1 MPRRT
6 SWRELI
12 VGLVALAVVT
22 GVGLVVLVFAR
33 VGTLHGNTFR
43 LFAVTGEARGII
55 HSSEVWLGGQKVG
68 VVKDVEFLP
77 PTIDSSA
84 HILIVMDVLSSA
96 QQGIRLNS
104 SAQIRSGGTLIG
116 SPVVYLSI
124 GTTTARSVRAGDTIH
139 ALPQSDLET
148 VSSEYAIA
156 SRQFPE
162 IVSNI
167 KLLNQQLH
175 GVKGTL
181 GAFSVEGGGVEL
193 TRAREQASH
202 VMARISTPNGAVGL
216 ALNSRPSLIERAR
229 RAMSRADSIRAL
241 LASSTGSY
249 GRLRRDS
256 SLFREVA
263 DVRNELDIIR
273 ARMASP
279 NGTIG
284 RMRADSTLLDAVAN
298 THREMTLIMADIKR
312 RPLRYIHF

>member
-1 MPRRT
+1 MPRKT
-6 SWRELI
+6 SWRELVI
-12 VGLVALAVVT
+12 GLIALAVVT

-33 VGTLHGNTFR
+33 VGTLHGSTFR

-77 PTIDSSA
+77 PTMDSTA
-84 HILIVMDVLSSA
+84 RVLIVMDVLSSA

-124 GTTTARSVRAGDTIH
+124 GTETARAVRAGDTIH

-162 IVSNI
+162 IISNI

-181 GAFSVEGGGVEL
+181 GAFSADRGGVEL
-193 TRAREQASH
+193 TRAREQASR
-202 VMARISTPNGAVGL
+202 VMARLSSPNGTVSL

-256 SLFREVA
+256 TLFREVA

-284 RMRADSTLLDAVAN
+284 RIRADSTLLDAVAN